1 MAEYHDPSLEG
12 FDWAEI
18 RTTARRR
25 LSFHLRGWESADIED
40 VTQDVLLSLV
50 RFLERS
56 GAPVSMDGLV
66 AVIARRAAVSRMRLR
81 SRRPPMQPVKE
92 EHAVT
97 LDDSTRREL
106 LAIEEAVE
114 ARAFL
119 ILEYFRLHQ
128 APCIE
133 LAQARANGV
142 DFKQLAGSTGQS
154 HLALLQ
160 RWSRCMK
167 RLREAIGRG
176 DPPWNRP
183 GGEA

>member
-18 RTTARRR
+18 RTSVRRR

-40 VTQDVLLSLV
+40 ATQDVLLSLL

-56 GAPVSMDGLV
+56 GAPASMEGLL
-66 AVIARRAAVSRMRLR
+66 AVISRRTAVTRMRAR
-81 SRRPPMQPVKE
+81 SRRPATEPVHE
-92 EHAVT
+92 RHAVT
-97 LDDSTRREL
+97 LDDASRREL

-119 ILEYFRLHQ
+119 ILEFFRANH
-128 APCIE
+128 APCVE
-133 LAQARANGV
+133 LAEARASGV
-142 DFKQLAGSTGQS
+142 DFKQLAGTTGQS
-154 HLALLQ
+154 HVALLQ

-167 RLREAIGRG
+167 RLRDAIGRG
-176 DPPWNRP
+176 EFPWNRP
-183 GGEA
+183 GGEG

>member
-18 RTTARRR
+18 RTTVRRR

-56 GAPVSMDGLV
+56 GAPVSMEGLV
-66 AVIARRAAVSRMRLR
+66 AVIARRAAVSSMRTR
-81 SRRPPMQPVKE
+81 SRRPPTQPVLE

-119 ILEYFRLHQ
+119 ILEYFRMHQ
-128 APCIE
+128 APCVE
-133 LAQARANGV
+133 LAEARAAGI
-142 DFKQLAGSTGQS
+142 DFNQLARTTGQS
-154 HLALLQ
+154 HVALLQ

-167 RLREAIGRG
+167 RLRDAIGRG
-176 DPPWNRP
+176 EFPWNRP